1 MPIKVSMKKNKF
13 LLVLT
18 ILLIFTSGFNA
29 LFAEEPVKYN
39 PYELDKLL
47 HEIEKPGAPVVT
59 EDYIIFTA
67 DPKSRYVG
75 IAFDFENYQ
84 IVHPY
89 TLLTI
94 TDEDGNVTPRH
105 LFYCYERKHKISE
118 IRYRLVIDGLWTAD
132 PLNPDKVYD
141 DNVNLYFSKVS
152 SGGYVKK
159 NTEVNENNC
168 IHFIYKGE
176 SGQKVRLAGNFSNW
190 DSWIYELKET
200 EPGFYELVL
209 PLPDGTYY
217 YNYYIGLN
225 TVTDN
230 TNPDV
235 VFTKDGREVSVITV
249 H

>member
-13 LLVLT
+13 LLVLSF
-18 ILLIFTSGFNA
+18 LLTLCTGFNY
-29 LFAEEPVKYN
+29 LFAEEEVKYN

-47 HEIEKPGAPVVT
+47 HEIEKPGAPVIT

-89 TLLTI
+89 TLLTV
-94 TDEDGNVTPRH
+94 TDEDGNVSARH
-105 LFYCYERKHKISE
+105 LFYCYERKHKIKE

-132 PLNPDKVYD
+132 PLNPEKVYD

-152 SGGYVKK
+152 APGYVKRA
-159 NTEVNENNC
+159 TEVNENNV

-176 SGQKVRLAGNFSNW
+176 SGQEVRLAGNFSNW
-190 DSWIYELKET
+190 DSWIYELRET
-200 EPGFYELVL
+200 EPGIYELDL

-217 YNYYIGLN
+217 YNYYIGLR
-225 TVTDN
+225 TLTDN

-235 VFTKDGREVSVITV
+235 VFTKDGREVSKIVV